1 MFCVFCVRFSAR
13 KTHKTCTKTI
23 KRCRQ
28 RPCLCLHWHKHLL
41 DPCSTTCYTLHAK
54 ASFHHNRLRRCRRRS
69 LLPGSGERCLGDS
82 VKGPPVIHLLCT
94 SCRRQPVRKRKER
107 EKKVLLQCITKEWT
121 KKRKDRLFL
130 YERKMATC
138 FKASPSEKENDK

>member
-28 RPCLCLHWHKHLL
+28 RQSFCLHWHKLLL

-69 LLPGSGERCLGDS
+69 LLPGSGVS
-82 VKGPPVIHLLCT
+82 PVILFLCT
-94 SCRRQPVRKRKER
+94 GCRRQPVRKRKGAR
-107 EKKVLLQCITKEWT
+107 KKYFCSALQKIGLKNG
-121 KKRKDRLFL
+121 K
-130 YERKMATC
+130 
-138 FKASPSEKENDK
+138 P

>member
-28 RPCLCLHWHKHLL
+28 SLCLSLHWHKHLL

-54 ASFHHNRLRRCRRRS
+54 ASFLHNRLRRCRRRS
-69 LLPGSGERCLGDS
+69 LLPGSGVS
-82 VKGPPVIHLLCT
+82 PVILFPVLAAAGSQYESDIEEGIIPHGT
-94 SCRRQPVRKRKER
+94 HPHPPGRNPGCRRVRRPT
-107 EKKVLLQCITKEWT
+107 LPHL
-121 KKRKDRLFL
+121 
-130 YERKMATC
+130 
-138 FKASPSEKENDK
+138 